1 MRPHL
6 LVCKTVSMFDDLLA
20 PNRRY
25 STAFA
30 LQDIAGIAAKGF
42 GLVTCI
48 DSRIEP
54 LTMLGLQ
61 PGDAKILRNAGGRV
75 SSDVLR
81 SLVLATTFLGVTSV
95 AVMHH
100 TDCALAGRGEVEIRS
115 DLSPEQAENSQGW
128 DFLTMPDPEAALAA
142 DVLALRTCAVFPTG
156 RCRRRLAIRRRH
168 RCGPPDHSERPV
180 AADPRPRL
188 NPAVTFAPDRWVTD
202 ASDARVPPG

>member
-20 PNRRY
+20 ANRRY

-75 SSDVLR
+75 TSDVLR
-81 SLVLATTFLGVTSV
+81 SLVLATTFLGVDRV
-95 AVMHH
+95 CVIQH
-100 TDCALAGRGEVEIRS
+100 TDCR
-115 DLSPEQAENSQGW
+115 LSGTSNEH
-128 DFLTMPDPEAALAA
+128 
-142 DVLALRTCAVFPTG
+142 LRA
-156 RCRRRLAIRRRH
+156 
-168 RCGPPDHSERPV
+168 
-180 AADPRPRL
+180 
-188 NPAVTFAPDRWVTD
+188 N
-202 ASDARVPPG
+202 

>member
-1 MRPHL
+1 
-6 LVCKTVSMFDDLLA
+6 MFDDLLA
-20 PNRRY
+20 ANRRY
-25 STAFA
+25 SSTFA
-30 LQDIAGIAAKGF
+30 LRDIPGIAARGF

-81 SLVLATTFLGVTSV
+81 SLVLATTFLGVSSI

-100 TDCALAGRGEVEIRS
+100 TDCALAGRGEAELRS

-142 DVLALRTCAVFPTG
+142 DVLALRTCAVFPLGVAVEGWRYDVDTG
-156 RCRRRLAIRRRH
+156 
-168 RCGPPDHSERPV
+168 
-180 AADPRPRL
+180 
-188 NPAVTFAPDRWVTD
+188 AVHQIIP
-202 ASDARVPPG
+202 SDALRPTHGGG

>member
-1 MRPHL
+1 MALLAPPCHRVRSARRGEMRPSL
-6 LVCKTVSMFDDLLA
+6 LVCKTDSMFDDLLA
-20 PNRRY
+20 ANRRY

-42 GLVTCI
+42 ALVTCI

-75 SSDVLR
+75 TSDVLR
-81 SLVLATTFLGVTSV
+81 SLVLATTFLGVDSI

-100 TDCALAGRGEVEIRS
+100 TDCALAGRGEAGLRS

-128 DFLTMPDPEAALAA
+128 DFLTMPDPEAALAV
-142 DVLALRTCAVFPTG
+142 DVLALRTCAVFPPGVAVEGWRYDVATG
-156 RCRRRLAIRRRH
+156 AVH
-168 RCGPPDHSERPV
+168 RIIPS
-180 AADPRPRL
+180 
-188 NPAVTFAPDRWVTD
+188 D
-202 ASDARVPPG
+202 ASLPTHRRG